1 MNGREETCQTENL
14 HVTNTVARIFPHN
27 DLREALDALVV
38 DDLPQADPGSLGL
51 REHLPVLALHN
62 SGSDGQS

>member
-1 MNGREETCQTENL
+1 MVAKKLAKTENL
-14 HVTNTVARIFPHN
+14 HVANTVARIFPHN

-38 DDLPQADPGSLGL
+38 NDLPQADPGSLGL

-62 SGSDGQS
+62 SGSDGQT